1 MKKIVLNIC
10 IALIVVSS
18 MAYGKDVL
26 SSEQPANDIEIITRS
41 GAIIPFQFAIVE
53 QLQLVSKD
61 KSITGLKINFVY
73 GSNYGIT
80 GIDLGIISK
89 AQYTTAVQVNLM
101 TIVEQEGVGLQIGLF
116 NLVQSYS
123 GMQLGV
129 FNLCGSTFT
138 GLQAGLF
145 NHASVCSGM
154 QIGLVNNCSAMR
166 GLQIGL
172 INVIKENNFP
182 FMPILNMK
190 F

>member
-1 MKKIVLNIC
+1 M
-10 IALIVVSS
+10 S
-18 MAYGKDVL
+18 YGKDIS
-26 SSEQPANDIEIITRS
+26 SSEQFANDIEIITRS

-73 GSNYGIT
+73 GSNYDIK
-80 GIDLGIISK
+80 GIDLGIVSK
-89 AQYTTAVQVNLM
+89 AQYTTAVQLNLM
-101 TIVEQEGVGLQIGLF
+101 NIVEQEGVGLQVGLF
-116 NLVQSYS
+116 NLVQYYS

-138 GLQAGLF
+138 GLQAGLL

-154 QIGLVNNCSAMR
+154 QFGLVNSCSSMR
-166 GLQIGL
+166 GIQLGL
-172 INVIKENNFP
+172 INVIKKNNFP
-182 FMPILNMK
+182 FIPIFNMK